1 MNVEASTT
9 IARSPAEVFAFVGD
23 VRNEPQWHTDI
34 LETSLTG
41 GGSIGMGSTF
51 EVRIKPSMGVS
62 GGTGEVL
69 EYRPNEKIVF
79 HWRTGR
85 IESVVT
91 HTVTP
96 DGAGTRF
103 TRSISLTFP
112 PAMRL
117 ATPLIRPMIRKAQT
131 GFLANLQR
139 VLEA

>member
-1 MNVEASTT
+1 MNVEVSTT
-9 IARSPAEVFAFVGD
+9 IARPPAEVFAFVGD

-34 LETSLTG
+34 LEASLTG
-41 GGSIGMGSTF
+41 NDEVGKGSTF

-69 EYRPNEKIVF
+69 EYRPNQRIVF
-79 HWRTGR
+79 HWQTGR

-91 HTVTP
+91 HTVAP
-96 DGAGTRF
+96 DGAGARF
-103 TRSISLTFP
+103 TRSINLTFP

-117 ATPLIRPMIRKAQT
+117 ATPLIRPMIRKAQA
-131 GFLANLQR
+131 GFVANLQR